1 MRSTRAAR
9 RIAVRATATAAFG
22 LVLAATLA
30 TPAVAAEAGVI
41 TKPFGYN
48 YPTENACDDQGQ
60 TQMAQQNADDYA
72 CYRQS
77 DNTWD
82 GYLMW
87 YT

>member
-1 MRSTRAAR
+1 VSS
-9 RIAVRATATAAFG
+9 
-22 LVLAATLA
+22 
-30 TPAVAAEAGVI
+30 PN
-41 TKPFGYN
+41 PFGYN
-48 YPTENACDDQGQ
+48 DPTEDACDDQGQ
-60 TQMAQQNADDYA
+60 SQMAQQNADDYA

>member
-1 MRSTRAAR
+1 MSSARRTAARAAVAAALGL
-9 RIAVRATATAAFG
+9 AVSAA
-22 LVLAATLA
+22 LA

-48 YPTENACDDQGQ
+48 YPTEDACDDQGQ
-60 TQMAQQNADDYA
+60 SQMAQQNADDYA